1 MEGTELFPEA
11 DVLVLAEHLPCS
23 RARWQVTRLYNSK
36 HILFAGM
43 LLSNDR
49 ELAAPDVIV

>member
-1 MEGTELFPEA
+1 MEDTELLPEA

-23 RARWQVTRLYNSK
+23 RARWPVTRLYNSK

-43 LLSNDR
+43 LLSNHR